1 MADVRKLISEVE
13 DDREFAQAAA
23 VVGLVREVG
32 DMLTRMRVRA
42 KLTQVQLAERLD
54 ISAGRVSQ
62 LESGML
68 RHAPSL
74 KTIAQFATA
83 CGEKVELASSKE
95 KAASHTMAA
104 ARAS

>member
-1 MADVRKLISEVE
+1 MADVKKLIAEIA

-23 VVGLVREVG
+23 VVDLVREVG
-32 DMLTRMRVRA
+32 DMLQRMRTRA
-42 KLTQVQLAERLD
+42 GLTQVQLAERLD

-83 CGEKVELASSKE
+83 CGETVEMASSKE
-95 KAASHTMAA
+95 KAMPLRAA
-104 ARAS
+104 VRAS